1 VIAVANPHR
10 GQSFVSGAAIQGRR
24 SEQQDSYDSV
34 WLPAEKAWL
43 LLLADGMGGHADG
56 GLASK
61 LAVERFASAFAVAR
75 SAEMGLRQA
84 FEAALE
90 RANAQIAAEQRDRPE
105 RESMGTTLVAA
116 HLSSNGV
123 AWISVG
129 DSPLWLYRGNSLYRL
144 NEDHSL
150 RALAREGAKV
160 SGNMLQSALNGHPVE
175 IVDCQDTPIALYESD
190 LLLLASDGL
199 LTLDE
204 KDIAGEI
211 GRNARNGSE
220 AVAQALLNAV
230 EQQKKDNQDNCTVI
244 LASPQ
249 ALAGNATAAAFS
261 AGKTGR
267 FPLRVLAAAI
277 AAALAG
283 SALYFLFA

>member
-1 VIAVANPHR
+1 MNAVTNPPR
-10 GQSFVSGAAIQGRR
+10 GQSSVFGAAIQGRR
-24 SEQQDSYDSV
+24 SEQQDSFASV

-43 LLLADGMGGHADG
+43 LLLADGMGGHAAG

-61 LAVERFASAFAVAR
+61 LAVEGFASAFVVAR
-75 SAEMGLRQA
+75 SAGMGLRQA

-90 RANAQIAAEQRDRPE
+90 RANARIAAEQRDSPE

-116 HLSSNGV
+116 YLSRDGV

-129 DSPLWLYRGNSLYRL
+129 DSPLWLYRGAGLYRL

-175 IVDCQDTPIALYESD
+175 IVDCQDTPIALHEND
-190 LLLLASDGL
+190 LVLLASDGL

-220 AVAQALLNAV
+220 AVAQALLGAV
-230 EQQKKDNQDNCTVI
+230 EQRNKDNQDNCTVM

-249 ALAGNATAAAFS
+249 ALADKAEKSGRFRLRILGAAMAAA
-261 AGKTGR
+261 
-267 FPLRVLAAAI
+267 V
-277 AAALAG
+277 AG
-283 SALYFLFA
+283 SVLYLLFA

>member
-1 VIAVANPHR
+1 MSTVTNPPR
-10 GQSFVSGAAIQGRR
+10 GQSSVFGAAIQGRR
-24 SEQQDSYDSV
+24 SEQQDSFASV

-43 LLLADGMGGHADG
+43 LLLADGMGGHAAG

-75 SAEMGLRQA
+75 SAGMGLRQA

-90 RANAQIAAEQRDRPE
+90 RANTRIAAEQRDSPE

-116 HLSSNGV
+116 YLSRDGV

-129 DSPLWLYRGNSLYRL
+129 DSPLWLYRGSSLYRL

-160 SGNMLQSALNGHPVE
+160 SGNMLQSALNGHPIE
-175 IVDCQDTPIALYESD
+175 IVDCQDTPIALHEND
-190 LLLLASDGL
+190 LVLLASDGL

-211 GRNARNGSE
+211 VRNARNGSE
-220 AVAQALLNAV
+220 AIAQALLGAV
-230 EQQKKDNQDNCTVI
+230 EQQNKDNQDNCTVM

-249 ALAGNATAAAFS
+249 ALADKAEKA
-261 AGKTGR
+261 GR
-267 FPLRVLAAAI
+267 FPLRIFAAVM

-283 SALYFLFA
+283 SALYLLFA